1 MHPMRTTINV
11 DDQLLASAKLRAGEQ
26 GTTLS
31 GFIENALRE
40 TLSVSIRRMEQ
51 QPIRLITAIGAGL
64 KPGVDLDNHRSLRDI
79 MDDIS

>member
-1 MHPMRTTINV
+1 MRTTINV

-51 QPIRLITAIGAGL
+51 QPIRLITA
-64 KPGVDLDNHRSLRDI
+64 R
-79 MDDIS
+79 